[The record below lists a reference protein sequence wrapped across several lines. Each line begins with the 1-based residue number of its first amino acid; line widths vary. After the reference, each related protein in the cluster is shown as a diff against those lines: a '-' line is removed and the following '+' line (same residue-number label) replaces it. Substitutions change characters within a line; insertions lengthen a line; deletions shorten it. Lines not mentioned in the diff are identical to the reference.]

1 MFEREGKGGDRKESF
16 ILLAICENLITF
28 FFFFLVGGREGAN
41 DIFPEK
47 SVIID

>member
-28 FFFFLVGGREGAN
+28 FFFLVGGREGAN
-41 DIFPEK
+41 DIFPEN